1 MSNLRGEA
9 ANWKQQKLINSTKAD
24 YIITQN
30 KKNLPVYTNRL
41 VIENGLSNFYQNPN
55 PFLNAISTILSK
67 PVYTFAGVVFIS
79 PVAVR
84 LKK

>member
-1 MSNLRGEA
+1 MSDTTGDDS
-9 ANWKQQKLINSTKAD
+9 STDAD

-41 VIENGLSNFYQNPN
+41 VIENGLLKIYQNPN
-55 PFLNAISTILSK
+55 PFLNAISIILSK
-67 PVYTFAGVVFIS
+67 PVYTFDGVLFIS
-79 PVAVR
+79 PVAER

>member
-1 MSNLRGEA
+1 MTISGTI
-9 ANWKQQKLINSTKAD
+9 KGVKGGGI
-24 YIITQN
+24 
-30 KKNLPVYTNRL
+30 KKPARFNPGRL

-79 PVAVR
+79 PVAER

>member
-1 MSNLRGEA
+1 MTILGPS
-9 ANWKQQKLINSTKAD
+9 QKRIASPHLGRDSQGVPGGGI
-24 YIITQN
+24 

-41 VIENGLSNFYQNPN
+41 VIENGLSNFYQSPN

-79 PVAVR
+79 PVTVR